1 MKRRKEQPIGTLL
14 QEFLRVQGLETPLNE
29 YRLLAAW
36 GKVMGNVTER
46 NTGRLFIRNETLY
59 AEIKLPSLRA
69 DLMLRKI
76 ETVTKLNDFVGFKVI
91 KDIVL
96 I

>member
-1 MKRRKEQPIGTLL
+1 MKRRKEQPIGVLL
-14 QEFLRVQGLETPLNE
+14 HEFLRVQGLEAPLNE

-36 GKVMGNVTER
+36 GKVMGNITER
-46 NTGRLFIRNETLY
+46 TTGKLVIRNETLY
-59 AEIKLPSLRA
+59 VEIKSPSLRA
-69 DLMLRKI
+69 DLMLKRI
-76 ETVTKLNDFVGFKVI
+76 ETVTKLNNFVGFKVI